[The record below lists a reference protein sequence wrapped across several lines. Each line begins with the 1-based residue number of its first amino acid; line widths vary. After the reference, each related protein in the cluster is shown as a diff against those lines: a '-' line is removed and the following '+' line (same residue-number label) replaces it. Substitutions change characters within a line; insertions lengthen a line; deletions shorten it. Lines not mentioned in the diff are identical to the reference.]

1 MHCPYCKS
9 HDCWRLQP
17 LPWMRRIRPRFKN
30 RRCSNCGHEFAVWMR
45 VFSMKHRTGQKIV
58 FLYLVLLAA
67 LVVLLAGD
75 LYRWY
80 ARPNTSWLH
89 RGYEAVCDLVAPQTA
104 TPVRRSSSSANPDA
118 PPTGPSP
125 Y

>member
-1 MHCPYCKS
+1 
-9 HDCWRLQP
+9 
-17 LPWMRRIRPRFKN
+17 MRRVRPRFKN

-58 FLYLVLLAA
+58 FFYIVILAA
-67 LVVLLAGD
+67 LVVLLATD

-80 ARPNTSWLH
+80 DLPDSSWLH
-89 RGYEAVCDLVAPQTA
+89 RGYEAARDALQLPSPRRAPT
-104 TPVRRSSSSANPDA
+104 TPDA
-118 PPTGPSP
+118 PPRGPTR